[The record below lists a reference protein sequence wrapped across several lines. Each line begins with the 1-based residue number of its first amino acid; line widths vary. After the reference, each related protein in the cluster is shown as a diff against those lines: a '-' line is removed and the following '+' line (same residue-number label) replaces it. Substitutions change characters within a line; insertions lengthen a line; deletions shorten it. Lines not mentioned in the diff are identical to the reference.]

1 MTVFKNYIKISK
13 KYIGFV
19 IMYLAIFSVIAVIA
33 SNSVANTSIDSF
45 QDTKSKV
52 SIIDNDNTNFTN
64 DFSKYIE
71 SKSEIVAIE
80 NDQQA
85 IRDALVYKKVD
96 FVLII
101 PKDFTNKFF
110 EGKDIKIETMSVPD
124 STSAVYT
131 KSIMN
136 DYLNIASTYINTGIK
151 DESLLSKNIL
161 ETLNIN
167 TEVKIINEEKTSVT
181 TNIVFYY
188 NILSYILVMSIM
200 SVVAM
205 MMVTFNDDRINKRHL
220 VSSVS
225 YKSIDKQILLGNALI
240 SFAILFVYTLISFIL
255 YPKDML
261 STSGLLLIINACIFT
276 LFALCLAYLS
286 SKLVKN
292 KEAINGIA
300 NVVGL
305 GGSFISGVFVP
316 QQFLGASVL
325 TIAKFTPIYWYVSAN
340 LKIGSLTSY
349 SFEELKPIFID
360 MSIVFVFAFILF
372 ICTKIVAK
380 SKLEK

>member
-340 LKIGSLTSY
+340 IKIGSLTSY